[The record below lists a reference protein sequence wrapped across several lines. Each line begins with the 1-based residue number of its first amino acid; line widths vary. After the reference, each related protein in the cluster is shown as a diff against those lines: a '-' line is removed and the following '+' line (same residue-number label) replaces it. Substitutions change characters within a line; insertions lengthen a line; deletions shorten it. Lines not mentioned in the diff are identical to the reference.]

1 MVCERPA
8 MPQEK
13 KKTERE
19 RRISRAKKVRS
30 IQEERSCSCR
40 GIPFKKSQLLVGT
53 ATSTSGPISSAFS
66 AFSAKQFLSQYVHKT
81 ERSLPSSPQKK
92 AQVIGNLSSKFS
104 LPIAV
109 HIESGRKKN
118 ELSEEEEEW
127 MYNFLEKSDKRIQ
140 LPEEGILSALE

>member
-1 MVCERPA
+1 MFTRLED
-8 MPQEK
+8 
-13 KKTERE
+13 
-19 RRISRAKKVRS
+19 
-30 IQEERSCSCR
+30 
-40 GIPFKKSQLLVGT
+40 
-53 ATSTSGPISSAFS
+53 
-66 AFSAKQFLSQYVHKT
+66 
-81 ERSLPSSPQKK
+81 QKK

-127 MYNFLEKSDKRIQ
+127 MYNFLEESDKRIQ